1 MPQKSNAQKDA
12 TITSLTHKLR
22 VRSTSSIASDTAS
35 FTAADTNSAAFLE
48 TGPYALSLL
57 SMDGSVNSSPRSYV
71 SEMPASE
78 RDSAAVSAG
87 TPIDVYT
94 AWGNIWN
101 QSSILSSRINRHEW
115 DILQDEGV
123 KWTQQLIHYFRD
135 KDMKVIKNLTE
146 ELKTL
151 SSRTEQA
158 PSSSSISKNDN
169 GVDVDDETDSGDN
182 PYIVSADLAD
192 SSSIRRK
199 YVRFKTKN
207 QLSVDS
213 SSAYDALDASRRNH
227 MRYSFGQVLCSF
239 LAGLALMTISSA
251 IVIWQLFD
259 FDLLKD

>member
-12 TITSLTHKLR
+12 TISSLTHKLR
-22 VRSTSSIASDTAS
+22 VRSTSSIESDTAS
-35 FTAADTNSAAFLE
+35 FTTADTNSAAFLE

-78 RDSAAVSAG
+78 RDAG

-94 AWGNIWN
+94 AWGNIWK

-123 KWTQQLIHYFRD
+123 KWTQQLIHYFRE

-151 SSRTEQA
+151 SSRAEQA

-182 PYIVSADLAD
+182 PYMVSADPAD

-207 QLSVDS
+207 QLSVVDS
-213 SSAYDALDASRRNH
+213 SSAYDAIDARQRNH

-251 IVIWQLFD
+251 IVIWQLFE